1 LGVKSEFSD
10 VQVNTLTESR
20 DATFF
25 EDIFPIK
32 VRVSTHSEAST
43 SYTLERTVVSLPPV
57 YTEQPIE
64 HNNTDAHRRSKRQ
77 RIEKSFGNNFIVYL
91 VDDTPKTFT
100 EAYASLDVEHWKEA
114 IQNEMESIL
123 TNGTWEMCDLPVG
136 CKPVRC
142 KWVFKKKM
150 KPDGTVDKFMA
161 SLAAKGFTKK
171 EDEDYFDTYSPI
183 ARMTTIRVLVAL
195 AACNDLL
202 IYQMVVKTTF
212 HNDEFDEEIYMKQPD
227 GFVAPRQE
235 NKVCRLKKFQIL
247 DPHLLG
253 IFFLQ

>member
-1 LGVKSEFSD
+1 MITILMLLEGA
-10 VQVNTLTESR
+10 R
-20 DATFF
+20 DKGCLKTFG
-25 EDIFPIK
+25 D
-32 VRVSTHSEAST
+32 
-43 SYTLERTVVSLPPV
+43 
-57 YTEQPIE
+57 
-64 HNNTDAHRRSKRQ
+64 
-77 RIEKSFGNNFIVYL
+77 NFIVYL
-91 VDDTPKTFT
+91 VDDTPKTII

-114 IQNEMESIL
+114 IQKEMESIL

-136 CKPVRC
+136 CKPVGC
-142 KWVFKKKM
+142 MWMSKKKI
-150 KPDGTVDKFMA
+150 KPDGTVDKFKA
-161 SLAAKGFTKK
+161 SLVAKGFTKK
-171 EDEDYFDTYSPI
+171 EGEDYFDTYSPI

-202 IYQMVVKTTF
+202 IHKMVVKTTF
-212 HNDEFDEEIYMKQPD
+212 LNGEFDEEIYMKQPD